1 MGGGAALA
9 ALLWGDRDFT
19 GRTPVTWPAH
29 VGQLPLTYDRIPG
42 VHFEEFWFGPTRTQP
57 NGPRN
62 PSHDRE
68 IWRLENTRQIDLPAE
83 TVFGVWPFGH
93 GLSYAPITITSAEL
107 TRTELKPTESP
118 TVRVRVT
125 NSGARDGVAVV
136 QVYVRDVEATV
147 TRPDHRL
154 AGWARIPVAAGNSAT
169 AEIEIKPTALEVVNA
184 DGQRVI
190 EPGIFHALVGFNSLV
205 TELKVLPFTVGK
217 S

>member
-1 MGGGAALA
+1 
-9 ALLWGDRDFT
+9 
-19 GRTPVTWPAH
+19 
-29 VGQLPLTYDRIPG
+29 
-42 VHFEEFWFGPTRTQP
+42 
-57 NGPRN
+57 
-62 PSHDRE
+62 
-68 IWRLENTRQIDLPAE
+68 
-83 TVFGVWPFGH
+83 
-93 GLSYAPITITSAEL
+93 LSYAPITLTSAEL

-190 EPGIFHALVGFNSLV
+190 EPGTFHALVGFNSLV